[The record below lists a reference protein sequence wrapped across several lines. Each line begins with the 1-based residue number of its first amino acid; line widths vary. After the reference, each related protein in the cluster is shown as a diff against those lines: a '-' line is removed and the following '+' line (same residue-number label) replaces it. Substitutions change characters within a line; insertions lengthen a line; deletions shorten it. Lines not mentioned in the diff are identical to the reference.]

1 MNNTVKGL
9 ITVGVVGGVL
19 YFVLRKNKTFKRILK
34 IHPSFETMREELW
47 NHLLK
52 SSSKEMANYKD
63 NYFKTNLWNDKRFI
77 TDWYL
82 AFKNGDDL
90 FNSPTA
96 NGMKQFRTKD
106 GIGV

>member
-1 MNNTVKGL
+1 
-9 ITVGVVGGVL
+9 
-19 YFVLRKNKTFKRILK
+19 
-34 IHPSFETMREELW
+34 
-47 NHLLK
+47 
-52 SSSKEMANYKD
+52 MANYKET
-63 NYFKTNLWNDKRFI
+63 YFKTNLWNDKRFI

-82 AFKNGDDL
+82 AYKNGDDL